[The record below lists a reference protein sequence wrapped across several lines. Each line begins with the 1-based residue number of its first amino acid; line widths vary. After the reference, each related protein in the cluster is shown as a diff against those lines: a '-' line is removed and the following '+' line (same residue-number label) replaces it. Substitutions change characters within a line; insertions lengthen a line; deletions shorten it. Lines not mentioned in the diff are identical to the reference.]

1 MMEVSGRDFQII
13 SDVLTTVDMN
23 LRTVDVRRASGAEEM
38 HQGCDFFRL
47 AQAVH
52 GDLLIDDQF
61 GPGRQDRRLDLT
73 RCNRIDG
80 VWGAMEPKTNVSS
93 ESHRKGAFR
102 SPAHPPGITL

>member
-73 RCNRIDG
+73 RCNRIDPHTVWPEIMGHFG
-80 VWGAMEPKTNVSS
+80 VVS
-93 ESHRKGAFR
+93 ENGK
-102 SPAHPPGITL
+102 

>member
-1 MMEVSGRDFQII
+1 MYDAPRVQ
-13 SDVLTTVDMN
+13 
-23 LRTVDVRRASGAEEM
+23 EM

-73 RCNRIDG
+73 RAIALTGFGSNG
-80 VWGAMEPKTNVSS
+80 TKNQ
-93 ESHRKGAFR
+93 RK
-102 SPAHPPGITL
+102 L